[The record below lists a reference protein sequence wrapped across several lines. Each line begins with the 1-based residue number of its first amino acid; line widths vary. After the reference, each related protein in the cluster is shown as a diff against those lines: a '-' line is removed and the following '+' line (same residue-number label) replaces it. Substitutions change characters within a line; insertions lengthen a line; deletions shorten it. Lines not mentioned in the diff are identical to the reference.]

1 MEREIMDKNQ
11 ECMCEAIKNVKSDVK
26 IDLSGWPAT
35 IAIGFVCLAGVAVC
49 GIRSYTHL
57 QQVKMA

>member
-1 MEREIMDKNQ
+1 MDKNQ

-49 GIRSYTHL
+49 GIKSYTHL

>member
-26 IDLSGWPAT
+26 IDLSGWPTT

-49 GIRSYTHL
+49 GIKSYTHL